1 MNSPFAKIYPGNQ
14 GSLQKKA
21 FLVLIIALFLIYK
34 SNAVWDNEDANGDG
48 IVTPLEEEEAIA
60 TSDSWAIP
68 GIILFFSSIGLLVF
82 GWFRDKRADPNTRL
96 CLSCNETVKISDIMQ
111 NISFEVLGVTDTTQ
125 AVTTNNTVT
134 GLTASGGKISP
145 TVGNIQTTSYVPI
158 KMGRVRIS
166 SSCPSCQNT
175 FQWVEDR
182 QVNQWT
188 DSNGNFTYDILG
200 NTILP

>member
-1 MNSPFAKIYPGNQ
+1 MNSPFAKIYPENQ

-21 FLVLIIALFLIYK
+21 FLVFIIALFLIYK

-96 CLSCNETVKISDIMQ
+96 CLSCNESVKISDIMQ

-125 AVTTNNTVT
+125 AVHMCTYTF
-134 GLTASGGKISP
+134 AHPHPP
-145 TVGNIQTTSYVPI
+145 THPPTHPHTCTHTQSDNKLHTLI
-158 KMGRVRIS
+158 
-166 SSCPSCQNT
+166 C
-175 FQWVEDR
+175 
-182 QVNQWT
+182 
-188 DSNGNFTYDILG
+188 L
-200 NTILP
+200 